1 MADHRGA
8 ARWFA
13 AGSTQRAYTARMLR
27 HVWSVL
33 CNQVFVD
40 PETNSVALAVVESR
54 ELGPSAE
61 PTPSAARG
69 PFDLVT
75 LWYSDVG
82 TVAFSYK
89 VKVTGPSG
97 RVLADTDV
105 AGPEFHPPVLRTR
118 TRLRFPALP
127 HDGPG
132 VYWFCTMRLV
142 DGQEVLDAEVPLEL
156 NGA

>member
-1 MADHRGA
+1 
-8 ARWFA
+8 
-13 AGSTQRAYTARMLR
+13 MLR

-33 CNQVFVD
+33 CDQVFVD
-40 PETNSVALAVVESR
+40 AETNDVALTVVEAR
-54 ELGPSAE
+54 ALGPSTE
-61 PTPSAARG
+61 PIPTAVRG

-75 LWYSDVG
+75 LWYSAVG
-82 TVAFSYK
+82 SPPFSYK

-105 AGPEFHPPVLRTR
+105 AAAEFHPPLLRAR

-127 HDGPG
+127 NDGPG
-132 VYWFCTMRLV
+132 VYWFCAMRLV

-156 NGA
+156 SGA